1 LTIQIVEDD
10 KALSDGI
17 AITLSDENTSFKQEY
32 RIKDAVSGFMDY
44 GNTLS
49 LIILDI
55 NLPDGTGYDYLRTV
69 RSKSNLPVLI
79 LTANDMELDE
89 VKSLTMG
96 ADDFLTKPFSLAV
109 LRARVNALI
118 RRSKVSP
125 SQSSA
130 DSENASEQKGK
141 SAFEGFSA
149 GNASVAPQ
157 APGCQKANEAA
168 EKQTGSASVS
178 ASWQGNGSSRE
189 NTTPNRNGS
198 SLIYKLDDMIFDF
211 EKLTFKKQ
219 GEEIFLSVNEQR
231 LLKLFLENK
240 GCVLTR
246 ERLMERL
253 WGEDGTFVDENTL
266 SVTINRLRN
275 KIDAGKDDKNSTDD
289 KRTKH
294 ISTIYGQ
301 GYRFD

>member
-1 LTIQIVEDD
+1 MLKKEARLFIQIVEDD

-17 AITLSDENTSFKQEY
+17 EITLSDGNTEFKKEY
-32 RIKDAVSGFMDY
+32 TVKDAASGFKNY
-44 GNTLS
+44 GGTLS

-55 NLPDGTGYDYLRTV
+55 NLPDGTGYDYLKIV
-69 RSKSNLPVLI
+69 RAQSNVPVLI

-89 VKSLTMG
+89 VKGLTMG
-96 ADDFLTKPFSLAV
+96 ADDYLTKPFSLAV
-109 LRARVNALI
+109 LRARVNALV
-118 RRSKVSP
+118 RRSKVSQP
-125 SQSSA
+125 
-130 DSENASEQKGK
+130 NA
-141 SAFEGFSA
+141 GFSA
-149 GNASVAPQ
+149 SAGGYCASVAGLQ
-157 APGCQKANEAA
+157 GC
-168 EKQTGSASVS
+168 ASVS
-178 ASWQGNGSSRE
+178 QGGATSAE
-189 NTTPNRNGS
+189 NSS
-198 SLIYKLDDMIFDF
+198 SLIYELDDMVFDF
-211 EKLTFKKQ
+211 GKLTFKRN

-266 SVTINRLRN
+266 SVTINRLRS
-275 KIDAGKDDKNSTDD
+275 KVDSGKGA
-289 KRTKH
+289 KH

>member
-1 LTIQIVEDD
+1 MYIQIVEDD

-17 AITLSDENTSFKQEY
+17 EITLSDGNTEFKKEY
-32 RIKDAVSGFMDY
+32 TVKEAASGFKNY
-44 GNTLS
+44 GGTLS

-55 NLPDGTGYDYLRTV
+55 NLPDGTGYDYLKLV
-69 RSKSNLPVLI
+69 RAQSSVPVLI

-89 VKSLTMG
+89 VKGLTMG
-96 ADDFLTKPFSLAV
+96 ADDYLTKPFSLAV
-109 LRARVNALI
+109 LRARVNALV
-118 RRSKVSP
+118 RRSKVYAM
-125 SQSSA
+125 QCA
-130 DSENASEQKGK
+130 
-141 SAFEGFSA
+141 A
-149 GNASVAPQ
+149 GASVPCGGAQ
-157 APGCQKANEAA
+157 SA
-168 EKQTGSASVS
+168 E
-178 ASWQGNGSSRE
+178 
-189 NTTPNRNGS
+189 NGS
-198 SLIYKLDDMIFDF
+198 SLIYTIDDMVFDF
-211 EKLTFKKQ
+211 GKLTFKRN

-266 SVTINRLRN
+266 SVTINRLRS
-275 KIDAGKDDKNSTDD
+275 KVDGGKGA
-289 KRTKH
+289 KH

>member
-1 LTIQIVEDD
+1 MYIQIVEDD

-17 AITLSDENTSFKQEY
+17 EITLSDGNTEFKKEY
-32 RIKDAVSGFMDY
+32 TVKDAASGFKDY
-44 GNTLS
+44 GGTLS

-55 NLPDGTGYDYLRTV
+55 NLPDGTGYDYLKIVRTQSSV
-69 RSKSNLPVLI
+69 PVLI

-89 VKSLTMG
+89 VKGLTMG
-96 ADDFLTKPFSLAV
+96 ADDYLTKPFSLAV

-118 RRSKVSP
+118 RRSGVMQSDAGVSASAAGCGAP
-125 SQSSA
+125 SA
-130 DSENASEQKGK
+130 C
-141 SAFEGFSA
+141 
-149 GNASVAPQ
+149 V
-157 APGCQKANEAA
+157 
-168 EKQTGSASVS
+168 ASVS
-178 ASWQGNGSSRE
+178 LGVAPFAE
-189 NTTPNRNGS
+189 NGS
-198 SLIYKLDDMIFDF
+198 SLIYKIDDMVFDF
-211 EKLTFKKQ
+211 GKLTFKRN

-266 SVTINRLRN
+266 SVTINRLRS
-275 KIDAGKDDKNSTDD
+275 KVDGGKGA
-289 KRTKH
+289 KH